1 MTQSRRSPR
10 NWRTV
15 GLRRGVQ
22 IVFLLLF
29 FVLLILA
36 GGVLREGQS
45 SWLKLF
51 FLFDPLLLLC
61 TLLAAGAV
69 PKLLLLS
76 LATVALTVV
85 LGRVFCGWACPLGT
99 IHDLTGRLLDRLQR
113 RVRHDH
119 WSPWQK
125 SKYYLLVGFL
135 VMAALGGHW
144 IAIWDPLVLLY
155 RTSTVVLW
163 PAAQLSVEQTA
174 AAVRDAAAVEQP
186 LRPKWAEQDEAG
198 QAQQQSSATL
208 KNRLA
213 RPVAAVTNPVHGF
226 LKDHVFVVQRQSFLG
241 AGLIAAVFAGLLA
254 LNAVRRRFWCRYLCP
269 LGALL
274 GLLAWRPLLRRATQ
288 EQSCNQCDLCGQA
301 CHGAASA
308 AAGSGWKPSECL
320 GCLNCTASCN
330 RQAMRFTFIWPW
342 QRQPQVE
349 TVDLRRRALL
359 GSAVGGIAA
368 LAVIRANPQARQAI
382 FNPQLIRPPGALPE
396 PEFLQRCT
404 ACGLC
409 MKVCPTGGL
418 QPAISE
424 AGLEGI
430 WTPRLVPQIGYC
442 QYSCNLCGQVCP
454 TGAIQPLSVEQ
465 KQQVRIG
472 LAFFD
477 TTRCIPYAYGRDCTV
492 CWEVCPLPEKA
503 IFTEKVTVV
512 DRNGNTIEVMRPR
525 IDIEKCIGCGNCEHD
540 CVFRD
545 LPAIRVHSANE
556 TRHRKN
562 QPELAPP
569 ASSDPYG

>member
-36 GGVLREGQS
+36 GGVLREGHG

-155 RTSTVVLW
+155 RTGTVVLW
-163 PAAQLSVEQTA
+163 PAAQLSIEQTA

-359 GSAVGGIAA
+359 GSAVG
-368 LAVIRANPQARQAI
+368 
-382 FNPQLIRPPGALPE
+382 
-396 PEFLQRCT
+396 
-404 ACGLC
+404 
-409 MKVCPTGGL
+409 
-418 QPAISE
+418 
-424 AGLEGI
+424 
-430 WTPRLVPQIGYC
+430 
-442 QYSCNLCGQVCP
+442 
-454 TGAIQPLSVEQ
+454 
-465 KQQVRIG
+465 
-472 LAFFD
+472 
-477 TTRCIPYAYGRDCTV
+477 
-492 CWEVCPLPEKA
+492 
-503 IFTEKVTVV
+503 
-512 DRNGNTIEVMRPR
+512 
-525 IDIEKCIGCGNCEHD
+525 
-540 CVFRD
+540 
-545 LPAIRVHSANE
+545 
-556 TRHRKN
+556 
-562 QPELAPP
+562 
-569 ASSDPYG
+569 ASPH